1 MSLALS
7 STSLSFYKARQRH
20 MYILQNTTPGLYIA
34 CALQLQVLLSDT
46 DHIMLPALSSSA
58 FPSLS
63 EASQRQMPAGTSS
76 SNGPEQQ
83 HPLRPYWEYLSFLF
97 KRQPE
102 PDPDQML
109 ELSYRDY
116 LQVISCSHAGTNDH
130 SHTVINVLVYTVPCD
145 HASTHDHSCSVC
157 MPLFTPSRAIMHE
170 QVVTAI
176 HQFCIYY
183 CASPCMGV
191 SLSSA

>member
-1 MSLALS
+1 MVCSVLVNCNFERCCVTTTCHPTS
-7 STSLSFYKARQRH
+7 SFVISVFQLWPKTSQRR
-20 MYILQNTTPGLYIA
+20 MYILQNTTPNLYIA
-34 CALQLQVLLSDT
+34 CKLQVPLSDT
-46 DHIMLPALSSSA
+46 DHIMSPALSSSA

-63 EASQRQMPAGTSS
+63 EASQRQMPAGTSSS

-116 LQVISCSHAGTNDH
+116 LQVLPMQSCRGK
-130 SHTVINVLVYTVPCD
+130 
-145 HASTHDHSCSVC
+145 
-157 MPLFTPSRAIMHE
+157 
-170 QVVTAI
+170 
-176 HQFCIYY
+176 
-183 CASPCMGV
+183 
-191 SLSSA
+191 

>member
-1 MSLALS
+1 MSPALS
-7 STSLSFYKARQRH
+7 SSVFPSLSEASQWR
-20 MYILQNTTPGLYIA
+20 MYILLKTTPNLCIA
-34 CALQLQVLLSDT
+34 HKLQVLLSDT
-46 DHIMLPALSSSA
+46 DHIMAPALSSSA

-63 EASQRQMPAGTSS
+63 EASQRQMPAGTSSS

-176 HQFCIYY
+176 HQFCI
-183 CASPCMGV
+183 
-191 SLSSA
+191 